1 MKALLLV
8 LVFAISTVVSSAVKP
23 DVAGAEKLDLTKRAD
38 GIILPKVDYREA
50 SVPEIVEH
58 LNRASKDLDPDKVGV
73 PIELSA
79 AAKASNTKITLSLK
93 NVPLTE
99 VIKYITNLAR
109 LKYRITSSKV
119 MIVSLDEK

>member
-1 MKALLLV
+1 MKTLLLV
-8 LVFAISTVVSSAVKP
+8 LMLAVSTAVSPAVKP
-23 DVAGAEKLDLTKRAD
+23 EVSGTEKLDLTKRAD
-38 GIILPKVDYREA
+38 GIIFPKIDYREA

-79 AAKASNTKITLSLK
+79 AAKANKTKITISLSK
-93 NVPLTE
+93 VPLTE
-99 VIKYITNLAR
+99 VIKYITNLAS

-119 MIVSLDEK
+119 MIATFDEK